1 MSLPDCNTQ
10 PYSTGPGPYPRNL
23 PSFFLKN
30 SYSLSGVQQPHNI
43 GSQEVI
49 GKYLETSWDGC

>member
-1 MSLPDCNTQ
+1 MSLPECHTQ

-30 SYSLSGVQQPHNI
+30 SYRLSGVQEPHVI
-43 GSQEVI
+43 RSQEVI
-49 GKYLETSWDGC
+49 GKYLETL